1 MPDTEQPRALERY
14 RSLARTMDARFR
26 IPGTPIRFGWDAILG
41 LIPGIGDALGGMS
54 GGYGL
59 WVAYRLGAP
68 PVVLLRLL
76 FNVGVDLTLGT
87 VPLLGDLFDLG
98 WRSNQRNLRLIEA
111 WHAEPHRVRR
121 RSGVFFGVALGG
133 LVVLVVAAVVG
144 AVLLLRAV
152 AAGVAGG

>member
-1 MPDTEQPRALERY
+1 MPDTDEPRALERY

-41 LIPGIGDALGGMS
+41 LIPGVGDALGGMS

-76 FNVGVDLTLGT
+76 FNVGLDLTFGT

-121 RSGVFFGVALGG
+121 RSGVFFGVVRGG
-133 LVVLVVAAVVG
+133 LVELVVAAVVG
-144 AVLLLRAV
+144 AVWVVGRLL
-152 AAGVAGG
+152 GGATGN

>member
-1 MPDTEQPRALERY
+1 MPGTEPSRALERY

-76 FNVGVDLTLGT
+76 FNVGLDLTLGT

-121 RSGVFFGVALGG
+121 RSGVFFGVVLGG
-133 LVVLVVAAVVG
+133 LVVLVVAAVAG
-144 AVLLLRAV
+144 AVWLVGRVL
-152 AAGVAGG
+152 GGAIPS